1 MDIQLIQGQF
11 SARDAIDIVTHM
23 IHIKVKYHENQIIN
37 MSNEEDVKFQE
48 AKIKRLQKEL
58 FEFRNS
64 VDEKN
69 GTVKLNAVIQID
81 I

>member
-11 SARDAIDIVTHM
+11 NARDAIDIVTHM